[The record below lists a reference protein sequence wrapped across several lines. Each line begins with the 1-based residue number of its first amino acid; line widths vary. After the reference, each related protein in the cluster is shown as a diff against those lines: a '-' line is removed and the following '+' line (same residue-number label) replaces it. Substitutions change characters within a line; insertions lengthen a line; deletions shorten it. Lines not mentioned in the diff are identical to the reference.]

1 MLADFLRFL
10 TGQPPKMD
18 QSECEAFV
26 DAVVYTMLADKVI
39 DPDEM
44 EAVEEF
50 AEKLPWKSFDSVH
63 NHVRNSLGRAAK
75 NQNFMKQ
82 AEPYLAGI
90 AARLKTSESRRYT
103 RDACLKIVK
112 ADGEQSRTELALV
125 ELANRAFA

>member
-10 TGQPPKMD
+10 TGQPPEMD

-82 AEPYLAGI
+82 CWHE
-90 AARLKTSESRRYT
+90 E
-103 RDACLKIVK
+103 KIYRQIVC
-112 ADGEQSRTELALV
+112 
-125 ELANRAFA
+125 

>member
-10 TGQPPKMD
+10 TGQPPEMD

-50 AEKLPWKSFDSVH
+50 AESFRGNLLIACTIMCAILSV
-63 NHVRNSLGRAAK
+63 G
-75 NQNFMKQ
+75 
-82 AEPYLAGI
+82 P
-90 AARLKTSESRRYT
+90 RRI
-103 RDACLKIVK
+103 KI
-112 ADGEQSRTELALV
+112 S
-125 ELANRAFA
+125 

>member
-10 TGQPPKMD
+10 TGQPPEMD

-26 DAVVYTMLADKVI
+26 DAIVYTMLADKVI

-44 EAVEEF
+44 EAVEKY
-50 AEKLPWKSFDSVH
+50 AEKLPWKSPDSVH

-90 AARLKTSESRRYT
+90 AVRLKTSESRKYT
-103 RDACLKIVK
+103 RDACLIIVK
-112 ADGEQSRTELALV
+112 ADGEQSRTELALI

>member
-1 MLADFLRFL
+1 
-10 TGQPPKMD
+10 MD